1 MALVSALA
9 CSEVRNLAVTSADFL
24 IALLPERALRIR
36 NVSSLSDDILF
47 AANRSVV
54 AFAGPWRG
62 HDAFVVSTDLSNRSI
77 NQIVLALLTFYA
89 ACSCFV
95 SQDHLNHLPGIGAPV
110 FFGPGSRL
118 ALPESSVVLESLTLV
133 EKPPATAA
141 KEASPLP
148 QFEEI
153 VANVKYLEVLVI
165 QGCVA
170 SGDIGILTC
179 LSATLRHLNIEG
191 CSGISGEPHFIYLI
205 GLALPLHSSIVLFKD
220 AFFFRNASLTIIFVR
235 EDPADNEVALSFQRK
250 ISVISMYIFF
260 FQTIT
265 FRRPLF
271 ARGPADARKTHA
283 R

>member
-1 MALVSALA
+1 
-9 CSEVRNLAVTSADFL
+9 
-24 IALLPERALRIR
+24 
-36 NVSSLSDDILF
+36 
-47 AANRSVV
+47 
-54 AFAGPWRG
+54 
-62 HDAFVVSTDLSNRSI
+62 
-77 NQIVLALLTFYA
+77 
-89 ACSCFV
+89 
-95 SQDHLNHLPGIGAPV
+95 LPGIGAPV

-220 AFFFRNASLTIIFVR
+220 AFFFSQRFLNDYFCSRRSSRQRSCFK
-235 EDPADNEVALSFQRK
+235 LSEKNQCNFNVH
-250 ISVISMYIFF
+250 IF